1 MVIVCTNCA
10 SLTIGCTDGSASC
23 NYSGP
28 TVGDLPY
35 GSARGVQEEDPM
47 TQISFASLNS
57 CNFRSVLTFSVNI
70 LNFFVPLVYVGW

>member
-23 NYSGP
+23 NCSGP

-35 GSARGVQEEDPM
+35 GSARGVQKEDTM
-47 TQISFASLNS
+47 TQISFASLDS
-57 CNFRSVLTFSVNI
+57 IFLG
-70 LNFFVPLVYVGW
+70 FFLPQ